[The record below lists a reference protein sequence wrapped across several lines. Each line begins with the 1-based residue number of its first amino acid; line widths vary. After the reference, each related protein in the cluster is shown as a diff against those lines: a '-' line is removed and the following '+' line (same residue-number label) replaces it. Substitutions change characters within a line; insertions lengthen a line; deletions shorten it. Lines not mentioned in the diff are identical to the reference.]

1 MPLHRRK
8 YYENRRRLMKQPY
21 EAQEKVQ
28 RRFDYIIY
36 AVIAAA
42 VLFAMSYSLF
52 KDHNIGRAVF
62 FFLFFFWWTYMCF
75 KPELHQRAQKKGWA
89 SIAKMTYDPKAEKLR
104 EEAALREE
112 RLKNPIDTETLILV
126 DNQTDFEELEI
137 TLFDYVEVECETL
150 CDNLP
155 LLWKVGECRY
165 AITFPCGVSRQHLYG
180 LTDDLVRFLDTGTAH
195 AWCRPGL
202 FKEKN
207 GAWLYLCGG
216 PQDFLV
222 AYTEDGTLWDIDYF
236 DVILMD
242 SHPASGYKEYPTID
256 WEAAERIGLYC

>member
-1 MPLHRRK
+1 M
-8 YYENRRRLMKQPY
+8 EQPY

-75 KPELHQRAQKKGWA
+75 KPELHQRARKKGWA

-112 RLKNPIDTETLILV
+112 RLKNPIDTETLL
-126 DNQTDFEELEI
+126 
-137 TLFDYVEVECETL
+137 TLTAIFSLL
-150 CDNLP
+150 CNP
-155 LLWKVGECRY
+155 L
-165 AITFPCGVSRQHLYG
+165 
-180 LTDDLVRFLDTGTAH
+180 
-195 AWCRPGL
+195 
-202 FKEKN
+202 
-207 GAWLYLCGG
+207 
-216 PQDFLV
+216 
-222 AYTEDGTLWDIDYF
+222 
-236 DVILMD
+236 
-242 SHPASGYKEYPTID
+242 
-256 WEAAERIGLYC
+256 